1 VVDTPRLPLPPLL
14 SSPLFVIDI
23 CKFLL
28 QIDWLICKSGC
39 VRSLARSGMSPA
51 STRSQPFGVRQI
63 VVRVVAVVL
72 VLDLLMIGL
81 VTVAMQD
88 NWFVGSASEEPPGP
102 LVHPLIQHLDEQH
115 NFDNVDTSGNRVPV
129 PVVTEIISRIPP
141 ELSAVFV
148 IGMHRSST
156 SVLTRALVDSLN
168 LRLGTLHFTREHFES
183 IPVVSLS
190 DSLLRDLNASWH
202 NVSSIAD
209 KPSLSWPTCKPASRR
224 LLLDMMV
231 ALPRGMPSTG
241 PLVVKDPR
249 LCMTLAYFVKC
260 LPVPPH
266 VVFVFRNPLEV
277 AQSLNTRNNITLAH
291 GLWLWYHYNRF
302 ALEHTRNL
310 PRTFVSASELTQ
322 TPDQV
327 IQQLYHAFV
336 DQWHLTRISMPTTD
350 DHGLAVVQ
358 QSAVHSRAP
367 SDMAS
372 INTMVTN
379 IMSTSESWHKYRITS
394 RQVMEVY
401 EELQAKKN
409 QVDKPEVELSWYT

>member
-51 STRSQPFGVRQI
+51 SNRSQPFGVRQI

-72 VLDLLMIGL
+72 VLDLLIIACVYFGL
-81 VTVAMQD
+81 QRTEPAA
-88 NWFVGSASEEPPGP
+88 GEPPP
-102 LVHPLIQHLDEQH
+102 TPPNDLMEQLIVVQTNTANLNHPNQPHASAPPATPVHL
-115 NFDNVDTSGNRVPV
+115 
-129 PVVTEIISRIPP
+129 SRIPP

-327 IQQLYHAFV
+327 IQQLYHVFV